1 MLKYWPFANYGK
13 ETYFLQELQE
23 VLDVCD
29 VMKLEPRIERLF
41 KQIVKCLASSHV
53 HVTDRTMCFF
63 ENDFFLNLL
72 GQYKQRIFPMI
83 VPVVITLAEKHWH
96 EMMQD
101 SFRAIINIMKNIDE
115 KAFDNAAKNAKS
127 SKL

>member
-1 MLKYWPFANYGK
+1 M
-13 ETYFLQELQE
+13 
-23 VLDVCD
+23 LDVCD
-29 VMKLEPRIERLF
+29 IVKLEPRIEKLF
-41 KQIVKCLASSHV
+41 KRVVKCLASSHV

-72 GQYKQRIFPMI
+72 GQYKQTIFPMI
-83 VPVVITLAEKHWH
+83 VPVVINLADNHWH

-115 KAFDNAAKNAKS
+115 NMFDAAARNAKN